1 MHVEINRST
10 RGIAHTGSFS
20 ACLQHLGSMNGA
32 GCEEEEK
39 ELERE
44 SALLYA
50 LLVTQLPPPLPLLP
64 SRSDL
69 SCTETVPI

>member
-1 MHVEINRST
+1 
-10 RGIAHTGSFS
+10 
-20 ACLQHLGSMNGA
+20 MNGA

-44 SALLYA
+44 SALLCA

-64 SRSDL
+64 SRNDL